1 MSATT
6 IVRAQVDADLKAQ
19 AKAVLGEMGLTVS
32 EAVEM
37 LLRRVARDKKLPFE
51 ARRPNAET
59 IAAMEEARAGGLPSF
74 ATVEE
79 LMADLNAED

>member
-59 IAAMEEARAGGLPSF
+59 LEAIAELDRGGGKRF
-74 ATVEE
+74 DTVEE
-79 LMADLNAED
+79 LMADLNAGD